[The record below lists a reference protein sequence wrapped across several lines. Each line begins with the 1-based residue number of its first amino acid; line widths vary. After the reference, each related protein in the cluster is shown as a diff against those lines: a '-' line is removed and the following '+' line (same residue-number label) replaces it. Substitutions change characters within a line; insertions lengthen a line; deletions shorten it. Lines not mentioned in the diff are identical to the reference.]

1 MFELN
6 EKIKTWIPIEE
17 IEPQCIQQ
25 VEKLS
30 RMPFIY
36 KHLAVMPDVHLGR
49 GASVGTCIPTEGAV
63 IPAAVGVDIGCGVQA
78 IKTSLTKDDLPKDL
92 SKIREELER
101 SIPLSAGNYNNLQ
114 KIKSSTKQ
122 RIDRLE
128 EYAVDIGRDKAF
140 SKLTRTHWSAH
151 LGTLGSGNHFIEL
164 TVDENNDVWTFL
176 HSGSRGIGNRIAQ
189 NTYQCS

>member
-1 MFELN
+1 MYELN

-25 VEKLS
+25 VEKLG

-49 GASVGTCIPTEGAV
+49 GASVGTCIPTEGHI
-63 IPAAVGVDIGCGVQA
+63 IPAAVGSDAGCGMHAV
-78 IKTSLTKDDLPKDL
+78 KTSLTKSDLPKDL

-114 KIKSSTKQ
+114 KIKNSTQ
-122 RIDRLE
+122 VRINRLE
-128 EYAVDIGRDKAF
+128 DQAIAIGRDKTF

-164 TVDENNDVWTFL
+164 VLDEDDNVWTFL
-176 HSGSRGIGNRIAQ
+176 TLWVERNW
-189 NTYQCS
+189 